1 VPSPQIPR
9 RILLCICRAKVQS
22 KGTQSRSFTGPKRQ
36 AQADLEEDYT
46 RSVSFRLLAKTFLA
60 AHAEDFTTSLFRLN
74 PLRFETMEHGGEQAT
89 S

>member
-1 VPSPQIPR
+1 
-9 RILLCICRAKVQS
+9 
-22 KGTQSRSFTGPKRQ
+22 
-36 AQADLEEDYT
+36 
-46 RSVSFRLLAKTFLA
+46 VSFRLLAKTFLA